1 MRGVLVPR
9 KGTTVLGCGVGGAG
23 TAGTF
28 GGAGTTGG
36 PCSIRTLLG
45 PTSVTAG
52 SLTVSLIVKM
62 NPGSLSGMYT
72 RQPHLFPLSQLRRCC
87 FPFSVNLIRRGLQY
101 LPLHGPGGL
110 FLKAHPFS
118 GYL

>member
-9 KGTTVLGCGVGGAG
+9 EGTTELGCGAG

-36 PCSIRTLLG
+36 LCSIRTLLG

-101 LPLHGPGGL
+101 LSLHGPEGAL
-110 FLKAHPFS
+110 FLKAHPLS
-118 GYL
+118 